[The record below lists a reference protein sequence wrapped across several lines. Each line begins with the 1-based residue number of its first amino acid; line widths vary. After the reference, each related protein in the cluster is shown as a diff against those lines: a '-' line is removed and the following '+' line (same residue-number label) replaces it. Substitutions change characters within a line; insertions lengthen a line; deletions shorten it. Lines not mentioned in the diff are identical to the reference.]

1 MKLFLP
7 KQHGAWAMLIIPFWL
22 GVAAAGDSDW
32 RMLLLFAGWFFLY
45 LGTYP
50 FLLLFKRKKKKEHMV
65 WAAVYFTSAFLLL
78 IIPVVQEPKLVWLG
92 IFFIPF
98 MLLNMYFSSKNQDRA
113 FLNDLCA
120 IMIFSLSGLAGS
132 ILINGYVR
140 DLSILITICTLL
152 FFTGSTLYVKTMIR
166 EKSNIT
172 YKRLSWGYHIAIP
185 LAIFILGE
193 PLVAIA
199 YLPSL
204 FRAIYLY
211 GKKRSVMRIG
221 IYEIINSALFFIIMI
236 LYVLEKHPAY

>member
-22 GVAAAGDSDW
+22 GVAAAGNFDW
-32 RMLLLFAGWFFLY
+32 RMLLLFSGWFFLY

-50 FLLLFKRKKKKEHMV
+50 FLLLFKRKKKKEHKV
-65 WAAVYFTSAFLLL
+65 WASVYFTIAAFLL
-78 IIPVVQEPKLVWLG
+78 IIPVFHEPKLIWLG
-92 IFFIPF
+92 LVFIPF
-98 MLLNMYFSSKNQDRA
+98 MLLNVYFSAKNKDRA
-113 FLNDLCA
+113 FLNDVCA
-120 IMIFSLSGLAGS
+120 IMIFSLSGLAGA
-132 ILINGYVR
+132 ILINGNVEKM
-140 DLSILITICTLL
+140 SILISICTLL

-166 EKSNIT
+166 EKSNRT
-172 YKRLSWGYHIAIP
+172 YKLLSWSYHILIP
-185 LAIFILGE
+185 LTFLIWGE
-193 PLVAIA
+193 LIIAIA

-236 LYVLEKHPAY
+236 LYVIEKHPVH